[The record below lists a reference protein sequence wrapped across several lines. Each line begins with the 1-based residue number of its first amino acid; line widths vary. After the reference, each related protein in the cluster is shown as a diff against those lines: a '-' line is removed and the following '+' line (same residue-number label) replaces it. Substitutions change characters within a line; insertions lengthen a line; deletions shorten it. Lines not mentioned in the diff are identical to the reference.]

1 MQKRYLVYTL
11 WNGQVHASI
20 EYESLTTGEN
30 KVKRDFNELQR
41 FEIKHDIDDFK
52 ILKELYP
59 RTILLKGEELPDDHI

>member
-1 MQKRYLVYTL
+1 MEKRYLVYKS

-20 EYESLTTGEN
+20 EYGDLTTGEN
-30 KVKRDFNELQR
+30 KIKRDFNELQR

-59 RTILLKGEELPDDHI
+59 RTNLLKGDELSNDHI